1 MAFDLCIGKKQSD
14 SFCISVYFLPIIW
27 YTVNTAIPLGGEH
40 MNYLS
45 VAEIAKKWNISER
58 SVRNYC
64 AQERIPGAVLI
75 GKTWHI
81 PENAEKPARSNGK
94 KMPVKTLLSILQEE
108 KRTKYAGGIYH
119 KTQIDLTYNSNRIEG
134 SRLTHDQ
141 TRYIFETN
149 TIGVE
154 NEVLNVDDVIETS
167 NHFRCIDLI
176 IDHAASTLSEHFIK
190 KPHHILKTGTSDS
203 RKDWFAVG
211 EYKRLPNEVGGMQTS
226 LPEEVADRMKALL
239 SDYNAVPK
247 KTLDDILDFHVR
259 FERIHPFQDG
269 NGRVGR
275 LIMFKECLKYNIV
288 PFIIEENLKLFYYR
302 GLKEWYNE
310 KGYLTDTCLT
320 AQDKYKAYL
329 DYFRIPYEK

>member
-1 MAFDLCIGKKQSD
+1 
-14 SFCISVYFLPIIW
+14 
-27 YTVNTAIPLGGEH
+27 

-45 VAEIAKKWNISER
+45 VAETAKKWNISER

-119 KTQIDLTYNSNRIEG
+119 KTQIDLTYNSNHIEG

-190 KPHHILKTGTSDS
+190 KLHHILKTGTSDS
-203 RKDWFAVG
+203 RKDWFAVD

-288 PFIIEENLKLFYYR
+288 PFIIEENLKLLYYR

>member
-1 MAFDLCIGKKQSD
+1 
-14 SFCISVYFLPIIW
+14 
-27 YTVNTAIPLGGEH
+27 

-45 VAEIAKKWNISER
+45 VAETAKKWNISER

-81 PENAEKPARSNGK
+81 PENVEKPARSNGK
-94 KMPVKTLLSILQEE
+94 KTPVKTLLSILQEE

-119 KTQIDLTYNSNRIEG
+119 KTQIDLTYNSNHIEG

-149 TIGVE
+149 TIGIE

-190 KPHHILKTGTSDS
+190 KLHHILKTSTSNS
-203 RKDWFAVG
+203 HKDWFAVG

-226 LPEEVADRMKALL
+226 LPEEVADKMKALL